1 MGHPASATVT
11 KNTGCALRTQIILS
25 NAVATH
31 ALLCYHGR
39 MGVRFILCFLL
50 MTCVVCAGGV
60 RVASLHPL
68 LSEMA
73 RRVGG
78 DDIVEVVDLF
88 PSNAELH
95 SFQPTGQ
102 EVMAAAGC
110 PLLLACGKGTEPYLS
125 SLQQSVGGKTRILE
139 LGKSIPDVSVPG
151 SNVPDPHWWNSP
163 RNMARASLALAEAL
177 APLLPEAEIAAL
189 TQRQQKYAKEMEKL
203 ERTARLRLTRAPV
216 AQRILVCSHA
226 AMCHFCAAFGWE
238 PIPVLGIAAES
249 QGDMPSL
256 VTLLKQL
263 RTRGV
268 TCLYTER
275 RESPKFMQNLANSL
289 GVPIRPL
296 IMDGIAPDLNSY
308 EAVFLF
314 NINSIAKG
322 FSDSGSSAP

>member
-1 MGHPASATVT
+1 MADA
-11 KNTGCALRTQIILS
+11 LS
-25 NAVATH
+25 NAVATR
-31 ALLCYHGR
+31 ALLCYHR
-39 MGVRFILCFLL
+39 VMGIRFVLSFLL
-50 MTCVVCAGGV
+50 MVCVACAGGV

-73 RRVGG
+73 RLVGG
-78 DDIVEVVDLF
+78 DGVVEVVDLF
-88 PSNAELH
+88 PVNAELH

-125 SLQQSVGGKTRILE
+125 SLQQSVGEKTRILE
-139 LGKSIPDVSVPG
+139 LGASIPDVFVPG

-177 APLLPEAEIAAL
+177 APLLPAEKLEGL
-189 TQRQQKYAKEMEKL
+189 TQRQQRYAKEMEKL
-203 ERTARLRLTRAPV
+203 ERTARLRLTRAPA
-216 AQRILVCSHA
+216 AQRVLVCSHA

-249 QGDMPSL
+249 QGDMASL
-256 VTLLKQL
+256 MPLLKQL

-275 RESPKFMQNLANSL
+275 RESPKFMQNLADSL
-289 GVPIRPL
+289 GVSLHPL
-296 IMDGIAPDLNSY
+296 IMDGIAPDLNTY
-308 EAVFLF
+308 EAIFLF